1 MAFAAFGME
10 MLSKLAHNTSD
21 RIGSGASLR
30 RQMSR
35 EQVAQTQAEAKAGIL
50 GRVEGAKAAGLHP
63 LVAMGSNVGGATLPV
78 GNSFN
83 SSAGD
88 GFIQSAIQKR
98 ELEARREELDY
109 QRAAEKDARKA
120 AAEAQALNNAETV
133 ERTNLLK
140 VQQAAEAK
148 RMVDSDRDFQAYQA
162 AQIRQAAAHQV
173 PLRVPNRGTTV
184 KPMYV
189 PVRDRHGRIQ
199 HIPNPDIYDLELPET
214 VGAGTLVLPEI
225 GPNADKS
232 PAVMDRI
239 SNWWEQLK
247 AADRRQR
254 ARMKSQQIRRP

>member
-30 RQMSR
+30 QKMSR
-35 EQVAQTQAEAKAGIL
+35 EQVAQTQAEARAGIL
-50 GRVEGAKAAGLHP
+50 GRVEGAKAAGIHP
-63 LVAMGSNVGGATLPV
+63 LVALGSNVGGATLPV

-88 GFIQSAIQKR
+88 GFIQSAIQRR
-98 ELEARREELDY
+98 ELQARKEELNY
-109 QRAAEKDARKA
+109 QRDVEKDARKS
-120 AAEAQALNNAETV
+120 AAEAQALNNQETIA
-133 ERTNLLK
+133 RTNLLK
-140 VQQAAEAK
+140 TQQAAEAK
-148 RMVDSDRDFQAYQA
+148 RMTDSDRDFAAYQQ
-162 AQIRQAAAHQV
+162 AQARQAAAHSV
-173 PLRVPNRGTTV
+173 PLQVGNRQVTGP

-225 GPNADKS
+225 GPNSDKS
-232 PAVMDRI
+232 PHVMDRI
-239 SNWWEQLK
+239 KNWWEALK

-254 ARMKSQQIRRP
+254 AKFKSQQRRP